1 MLTWLWFLHNPD
13 LWNEVDLSQIVLVQH
28 SFHNNFPSLSAMWYY
43 MNTLSVTVNYRYV
56 STLSILLQLYLALS
70 QLIECTY
77 NGTNV
82 VKWGVKY
89 CVYSEL
95 SRITSVVGHCK
106 NTLKGWL
113 AMLTFNWQ
121 CEHSELKL
129 EICSRMKYE
138 ITVVLFRDCMKRI
151 EILITLHRKWAQNL
165 LVQ

>member
-1 MLTWLWFLHNPD
+1 M
-13 LWNEVDLSQIVLVQH
+13 
-28 SFHNNFPSLSAMWYY
+28 
-43 MNTLSVTVNYRYV
+43 
-56 STLSILLQLYLALS
+56 
-70 QLIECTY
+70 
-77 NGTNV
+77 
-82 VKWGVKY
+82 KWGVEY

-138 ITVVLFRDCMKRI
+138 ITVVLFRDCMKRM
-151 EILITLHRKWAQNL
+151 EILLTLHLLLINKKCILDKILLYCKILANNFEIPITFLPEYHTIICIYLFGKNESTFRKKKCLFCWLCRRADFL
-165 LVQ
+165 GRCDPC